1 LFFYGFLPHPAV
13 MNNSSNFSQAAGET
27 TALLA
32 AVAARGDKD
41 AFAKLFAFY
50 APRLKTYLT
59 RMGAGD
65 AVAEELVQ
73 ETFLTVWRKAGLFD
87 PARASAGTW
96 IFTIAR
102 NLRIDSLRRAR
113 RPEIDLSDPVLV
125 PDPEPPP
132 DHELEVAQTH
142 ALVQDAF
149 AQLPEDQATVI
160 RLAFLED
167 KSHSQIAAQLA
178 LPLGTVKSRLRL
190 ALRRMRI
197 VIEDE

>member
-1 LFFYGFLPHPAV
+1 
-13 MNNSSNFSQAAGET
+13 MNTTSHIPQTGGET
-27 TALLA
+27 TALLI

-50 APRLKTYLT
+50 APRLKTYLV
-59 RMGAGD
+59 RRGAAD
-65 AVAEELVQ
+65 PVAEELVQ
-73 ETFLTVWRKAGLFD
+73 ETFLMVWRKASLFD
-87 PARASAGTW
+87 ATRASAGTW

-102 NLRIDSLRRAR
+102 NLRVDSLRRNR
-113 RPEIDLSDPVLV
+113 RPEVDPTDPILV
-125 PDPEPPP
+125 PDPQPLP
-132 DHELEVAQTH
+132 DRDLEAAQTQM
-142 ALVQDAF
+142 LVQDAF
-149 AQLPEDQATVI
+149 TQLPDDQALVI
-160 RLAFLED
+160 RMAFLED

>member
-1 LFFYGFLPHPAV
+1 
-13 MNNSSNFSQAAGET
+13 MNSSSNFSQAAAET

-32 AVAARGDKD
+32 AVAARGDRD

-50 APRLKTYLT
+50 APRLKTYLA

-73 ETFLTVWRKAGLFD
+73 ETFLTVWRKAALFD

-113 RPEIDLSDPVLV
+113 RPEVDLSDPVLV

-142 ALVQDAF
+142 TLVQAAF
-149 AQLPEDQATVI
+149 AQLPEDQAAVI

-167 KSHSQIAAQLA
+167 KSHSQIAVQLA

-190 ALRRMRI
+190 ALRRMRV